1 MTVTPFS
8 NLTSAVASL
17 PAVVAVHSELV
28 RGTES
33 EVLAE
38 LLPRVKSGS
47 VALDLANVERIDAA
61 GIATLITLYCSA
73 IEAGNDFTV
82 VSPSH
87 HVLELLRLVG
97 LESILIANK
106 VADGRST
113 RRGRPCH
120 ECPAA

>member
-1 MTVTPFS
+1 MNVTPFS

-17 PAVVAVHSELV
+17 PAIVAVHSELV

-38 LLPRVKSGS
+38 LLPRVKSES

-61 GIATLITLYCSA
+61 GIATLITLYCSS

-97 LESILIANK
+97 LESIL
-106 VADGRST
+106 VASSRTSQRT
-113 RRGRPCH
+113 RPCQ

>member
-8 NLTSAVASL
+8 NLTSAVNSL
-17 PAVVAVHSELV
+17 PAIVAVHSELV

-33 EVLAE
+33 EVLAK
-38 LLPRVKSGS
+38 LLPRVKDGS

-61 GIATLITLYCSA
+61 GIATLITLYCTSV
-73 IEAGNDFTV
+73 EAGNDFTV

-97 LESILIANK
+97 LESILMAEN
-106 VADGRST
+106 RSSH
-113 RRGRPCH
+113 RSRPCQ

>member
-17 PAVVAVHSELV
+17 PAIVPVHTELV

-38 LLPRVKSGS
+38 LLPRVKSES

-61 GIATLITLYCSA
+61 GIATLITLYCTSV
-73 IEAGNDFTV
+73 EAGNDFTV

-97 LESILIANK
+97 LESILIA
-106 VADGRST
+106 DSRSS
-113 RRGRPCH
+113 RRSRPCQ